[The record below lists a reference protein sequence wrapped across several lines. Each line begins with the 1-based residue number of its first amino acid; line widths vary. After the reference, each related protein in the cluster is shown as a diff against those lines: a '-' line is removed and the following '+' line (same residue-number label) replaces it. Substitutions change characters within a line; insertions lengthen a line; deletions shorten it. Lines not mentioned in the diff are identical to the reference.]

1 MIYSRDRTQIVATTA
16 KHLMSGRIEYVTRN
30 EVNERKF
37 QCLVPSSSISAEE
50 GKNHTHHLQPPNM
63 KGAAGYSGN
72 ACPIQHTTTNQK
84 ICHTLIA
91 AALITALSFTIW
103 NSDNL

>member
-1 MIYSRDRTQIVATTA
+1 M
-16 KHLMSGRIEYVTRN
+16 KLMSIN
-30 EVNERKF
+30 F
-37 QCLVPSSSISAEE
+37 SAWSHPLPSSSSISAEE
-50 GKNHTHHLQPPNM
+50 GKNHTHHLQLPNM